1 MKKTRSLIVLGL
13 IVVLGVA
20 AYGGYQHMR
29 YRSMIN
35 CTLEWA
41 RLAPF
46 PESAADFTI
55 NTEGSMFTRAFL
67 AQFRASPE
75 AIQQWVADSPGMQ
88 GVEPRVPRPNVR
100 QFNIQP
106 GGGAQHAEVEID
118 DAIDV
123 VRIYVY
129 WS

>member
-1 MKKTRSLIVLGL
+1 MKRKPALIALGL
-13 IVVLGVA
+13 ILTLSVVVYA
-20 AYGGYQHMR
+20 GYRHMR
-29 YRSMIN
+29 YHSMIN

-46 PESAADFTI
+46 PESAENFTI
-55 NTEGSMFTRAFL
+55 TAEGSLFTRAFQ

-75 AIQQWVADSPGMQ
+75 AIQQWIADSPGMQ
-88 GVEPRVPRPNVR
+88 GVEPRFSSPNVR
-100 QFNIQP
+100 KFNIRP

-118 DAIDV
+118 DATDV
-123 VRIYVY
+123 VRVYVY